1 MLLRMYADLACSP
14 DRNRSDPSCC
24 QAKNGRLAE
33 GPAFA
38 GPSQQIFGILLWSRI
53 RKRAT
58 KDVAVAECGWTIL
71 LRSGLRRHGRPI
83 GDGILGRLPPG
94 VNGRAGGRVAGVVP
108 DRRAVGVRR
117 DGVDIVAEKFQP
129 QVVLAGAPRVARRA
143 PVEIREPAEH
153 ATADVRM
160 LDDPDQRSQARG
172 VVAERRRERVV
183 DEVGVPSIWRDRDRR
198 VVAAIA
204 GGLLRDWRR
213 PRVAGVR

>member
-71 LRSGLRRHGRPI
+71 LRSGLGRHRGAVLYGHLSCRPP
-83 GDGILGRLPPG
+83 R
-94 VNGRAGGRVAGVVP
+94 VNGGAVRCVAGVIP
-108 DRRAVGVRR
+108 YRRAVRVRR
-117 DGVDIVAEKFQP
+117 DGVDIVAE
-129 QVVLAGAPRVARRA
+129 
-143 PVEIREPAEH
+143 
-153 ATADVRM
+153 
-160 LDDPDQRSQARG
+160 
-172 VVAERRRERVV
+172 
-183 DEVGVPSIWRDRDRR
+183 
-198 VVAAIA
+198 
-204 GGLLRDWRR
+204 
-213 PRVAGVR
+213 